1 MRSLRSSSPAAS
13 TASTPVAVACGAAL
27 LLAGCSNDDGVPLQ
41 RVADGKAEVTGRGVL
56 VIVIDGLRWDH
67 TSLAGYDRDT
77 TPFLRQF
84 AKSSVV
90 FEDAWA
96 ATASPLGSH
105 IAILS
110 GCDPSIAQP
119 PTAMESVPGAP
130 TARGDAWFIPEGL
143 ELLSQPFL
151 GSGWRTA
158 AFVDH
163 PMIAELRGFDRGFV
177 EFIEFGGSREPKTQ
191 EIGVFGVGR
200 RFVRWLN
207 GLAIDQDWFA
217 YVHMNDLER
226 VWSAGQDERLQ
237 EAVEQATA
245 HWRPRP
251 DLARVPPLGYV
262 EPTLHALPPSRARAG
277 EPLSLAEY
285 ELRYDRGLR
294 AIDASLRRLIGH
306 ADEFERADLITVVIA
321 GSFGTALGED
331 GLYLQAGLVGE
342 GDLHVP
348 LVVRPSRAL
357 RESLGWRREGSG
369 SGSASGPG
377 RSANLASLIDLAPT
391 LTDLYGLRP
400 PRQMHGL
407 SLRRAMTAPDAR
419 DRDEVAPR
427 RAVAFLDSSLVP
439 GDGIITESRRYAD
452 YRGTGRFA
460 ALQDVFEPRQANA
473 GDPTVAREAFVELG
487 HRWESL
493 LLDHRRWLHFGGGE
507 ADISRVEEL
516 RTLQA
521 QPVSRSLEHPRDTP
535 RTGSG
540 IGTNGSDGP
549 DGPGGH

>member
-1 MRSLRSSSPAAS
+1 MAAV
-13 TASTPVAVACGAAL
+13 TLAATWL
-27 LLAGCSNDDGVPLQ
+27 PCAGLVGCSADDGVPLQ
-41 RVADGKAEVTGRGVL
+41 RVVDGEAEVTGRGVL

-84 AKSSVV
+84 AKSSIV

-130 TARGDAWFIPEGL
+130 AARNDAWFIPEGL

-177 EFIEFGGSREPKTQ
+177 EFIEFGGSREQGDQ

-207 GLAIDQDWFA
+207 GLRIDQDWFA

-226 VWSAGQDERLQ
+226 VWAAGQDARLH
-237 EAVEQATA
+237 EALDKATA
-245 HWRPRP
+245 HWEPRP
-251 DLARVPPLGYV
+251 ELARVPPLGYV
-262 EPTLHALPPSRARAG
+262 EPTVHALPPSRAREG

-294 AIDASLRRLIGH
+294 AIDASLQRLIGH

-348 LVVRPSRAL
+348 LVVRPSRNL
-357 RESLGWRREGSG
+357 RESLGWGGEG
-369 SGSASGPG
+369 ATSGPG
-377 RSANLASLIDLAPT
+377 RSAKLASLIDLAPT
-391 LTDLYGLRP
+391 LADLYGLRP

-407 SLRRAMTAPDAR
+407 SLRPAMTARGAR
-419 DRDEVAPR
+419 EVGEPEPR

-439 GDGIITESRRYAD
+439 GDGIVTETRRFAD
-452 YRGTGRFA
+452 YRGEGRFS
-460 ALQDVFEPRQANA
+460 ALQDVFEPRGA
-473 GDPTVAREAFVELG
+473 GKGDRAVAREAYVELG

-493 LLDHRRWLHFGGGE
+493 LLEHRRWLHFGGGD
-507 ADISRVEEL
+507 ADISRVDEL

-521 QPVSRSLEHPRDTP
+521 QPVLRSLEQPRDTP
-535 RTGSG
+535 RTG
-540 IGTNGSDGP
+540 T
-549 DGPGGH
+549 GPGADDSGEPGGR